1 MRITNNIMALNTHRQ
16 YTINNDNVAKST
28 AKLSSGYRI
37 NSAADDAAGL
47 AISEKMRAQIR
58 GLDMASKNSQDAISL
73 VQTAEGALTETHS
86 ILQRMRELAVQS
98 STDTNEDGAG
108 GVDRSALDSE
118 FQALKAEIDDI
129 AKKTAFNNKKLLNG
143 SFGTTSAIDSASDLQ
158 LAQNGIVD
166 IKFEGFAGSAG
177 GTSYTVNFNHGAT
190 SGDPYTVT
198 LTGASNLTIAN
209 DANTNGQTLNLNFD
223 SGQTITI
230 KLAGSYAE
238 DGLDGDLTFTVKN
251 DEAVIQTG
259 ANEGDTLQFRIG
271 NMTASG
277 LSINNAEISTRDT
290 ASSAITTINSAI
302 NDVSSQ
308 RANLG
313 ALQNRLQHK
322 INNLD
327 TSSENLQA
335 AESRI
340 RDLDMAKEMTNFTKN
355 NILVQAAT
363 SMLAQANS
371 APQGVLKLL
380 Q

>member
-16 YTINNDNVAKST
+16 YTINNDAVAKST

-73 VQTAEGALTETHS
+73 VQTAEGALTETHA

-98 STDTNEDGAG
+98 STDTNEDGVD
-108 GVDRSALDSE
+108 GVDRTALDSE

-129 AKKTAFNNKKLLNG
+129 ASKTAFNNKKLLNG
-143 SFGTTSAIDSASDLQ
+143 TFGTLTSINTTSDLQ
-158 LAQNGIVD
+158 IAQDGIVSM
-166 IKFEGFAGSAG
+166 KFEGFAGSDL
-177 GTSYTVNFNHGAT
+177 GTAYTISFTQVAP
-190 SGDPYTVT
+190 GDPYTATLAGADPVT
-198 LTGASNLTIAN
+198 VAN
-209 DANTNGQTLNLNFD
+209 VADADGQTLNLSF
-223 SGQTITI
+223 STGQSVSI
-230 KLAGSYAE
+230 KLAGSYAV
-238 DGLDGDLTFTVKN
+238 DGLIGDLEFTVTN

-259 ANEGDTLQFRIG
+259 ANEGDTLEFSIG
-271 NMTASG
+271 NMTATG
-277 LSINNAEISTRDT
+277 LSINATEIGTRAT
-290 ASSAITTINSAI
+290 ASTAITTINSAI
-302 NDVSSQ
+302 NDVSSL

-340 RDLDMAKEMTNFTKN
+340 RDLDMAKEMTTFTKN
-355 NILVQAAT
+355 NILGQAAT
-363 SMLAQANS
+363 AMLAQAN
-371 APQGVLKLL
+371 AVPQGVLKLF